1 MVKAKKIGCL
11 ILTGLLVFQGSL
23 GTACKKKEE
32 TKDTSSTTEYSEKNT
47 EETGDTSSEASVNE
61 TEPEPM
67 DPTEKQAK
75 ELAQQLGVKEY
86 ELHGRYDLFIKYADC
101 VVNNPK
107 LGEWRGYA
115 LHFFPSVADH
125 LTEEYEEFFLDK
137 VRNLRMISEPLE
149 DAAGDFIAPGD
160 QVRVY
165 SDGVVCNSDAYYT
178 TLFHELT
185 HFLDAFVS
193 GDEAGELYYTGERF
207 ASDED
212 LTDEERNRFDSFSM
226 KTYYASFITE
236 GGAELYMSKYYGRSP
251 RAYYSAS
258 CFLIGFEYILG
269 SKALDDLFFA
279 KDSTMQFIKI
289 LQGIGYSDEKICKV
303 IDSFNFET
311 YGKNEQPEGFICFE
325 DVLVDLY
332 EHEKGENWKEDKIF
346 CHILNLIHD
355 GYSYSYETPVPQHEG
370 LKDII
375 VEYSDMLQ
383 WTNSVMNQIPEN
395 RKGDFFDLLCVMIHN
410 DKITLQTR
418 VQRTDS
424 PDGYMPDAVEIE
436 YDWDAGKVL
445 SYEYIEFDFPSSVPN
460 PLPAGKELDDRLSS
474 FVRDNA
480 KAHQQ
485 TPYAG
490 SSDLK
495 ELYERAAELGNKYGV
510 YIYLGENLPDHIER
524 GDASDAASLKT
535 ALDQVESV
543 LGRFPDG
550 YFDQFNYGYYS
561 GFEIVLCNWPI
572 MNELITYLT
581 EDGYIFNISLECRNQ
596 SNLSQVEDRLLDAI
610 FTATDL
616 KLFNYF
622 ENFEDPEFSEVRW
635 SEFNTI
641 DFYYRGYLDEEEGR
655 SVLSELNDNFV
666 SIMALRTAKKD
677 RSQLMTALME
687 SKDLGS
693 GSIKKAEYYSRM
705 IREAFD
711 DSTWPEKTLWEEEL
725 AKQMSGSEQKAA

>member
-23 GTACKKKEE
+23 GTACRKKEE

-107 LGEWRGYA
+107 MGEWRGYA

-137 VRNLRMISEPLE
+137 VRDLRMISEPIK
-149 DAAGDFIAPGD
+149 DAAGDFNALGD

-165 SDGVVCNSDAYYT
+165 SDGVVCNNDAYYT

-193 GDEAGELYYTGERF
+193 GGEAGDLIYTGERF
-207 ASDED
+207 AYDED
-212 LTDEERNRFDSFSM
+212 LTTEERSRYDSFSM

-251 RAYYSAS
+251 RAYYSPS
-258 CFLIGFEYILG
+258 CFLIGFEYIYG
-269 SKALDDLFFA
+269 SKALDELFFA
-279 KDSTMQFIKI
+279 KDSTMQFIEI
-289 LQGIGYSDEKICKV
+289 LKGIGYSDEKICKV
-303 IDSFNFET
+303 IDSFNYET
-311 YGKNEQPEGFICFE
+311 YGKTEQPEGFICFE

-332 EHEKGENWKEDKIF
+332 EHEKGKTWKEDKIF
-346 CHILNLIHD
+346 CHILSQIHN
-355 GYSYSYETPVPQHEG
+355 GYSNLYEPPVPQHEE
-370 LKDII
+370 LKDSLMD
-375 VEYSDMLQ
+375 YYALFQ
-383 WTNSVMNQIPEN
+383 WTTGVMEQLPEN
-395 RKGDFFDLLCVMIHN
+395 RSGDFYDLLCVMIHD
-410 DKITLQTR
+410 DKIDLQTR

-436 YDWDAGKVL
+436 YDWDAEKVI
-445 SYEYIEFDFPSSVPN
+445 SYEYIEFDYPAAVPN
-460 PLPAGKELDDRLSS
+460 PLPAGKELDDRLGS
-474 FVRDNA
+474 FIRDNS

-495 ELYERAAELGNKYGV
+495 ELYERAAELGNRYGV
-510 YIYLGENLPDHIER
+510 YIYLGENLPEHIER
-524 GDASDAASLKT
+524 GDVSDAASLKT

-572 MNELITYLT
+572 MDELITYRT

-596 SNLSQVEDRLLDAI
+596 NNLSKVEDRLLDAI

-622 ENFEDPEFSEVRW
+622 ENFEDPKFSEAIW
-635 SEFNTI
+635 SELNTL
-641 DFYYRGYLDEEEGR
+641 DFYYRGFLEEEEGL
-655 SVLSELNDNFV
+655 SVLKEYQDNLV
-666 SIMALRTAKKD
+666 SVTALRTAKKD
-677 RSQLMTALME
+677 RSQLMMYLME
-687 SKDLGS
+687 SKELGD
-693 GSIKKAEYYSRM
+693 GSLKKAEYYSRM

-711 DSTWPEKTLWEEEL
+711 DSTWPEKTFWEEEL
-725 AKQMSGSEQKAA
+725 SKQMSGSEQKAA